1 MVTDAA
7 SEGAGNI
14 ELGRIVGVFG
24 VRGWL
29 KVESWT
35 DPREAIFD
43 YPEWRLSR
51 QGSGETRQTG
61 HAEGRPQ
68 GKGLVV
74 RLPDIDT
81 QEAARELIGLCISV
95 LRDDLP
101 RLPPG
106 EFYWADLE
114 GLSVSTI
121 EGVALGRVSHLISTG
136 ANDVLVVQGERE
148 RLIPFVQPD
157 VVRDVDL
164 QAGTLTV
171 DWDAE
176 F

>member
-1 MVTDAA
+1 MAVDRTA
-7 SEGAGNI
+7 SI
-14 ELGRIVGVFG
+14 ELGRVAGVFG

-29 KVESWT
+29 KIESWT

-51 QGSGETRQTG
+51 AGSEAGSLFR
-61 HAEGRPQ
+61 HSEGRPQ

-74 RLPDIDT
+74 RLPGIDT
-81 QEAARELIGLCISV
+81 QEAAHELIGQRISI
-95 LRDDLP
+95 RREDLP
-101 RLPPG
+101 QPAPG

-121 EGVALGRVSHLISTG
+121 DGVALGKVSHLIATG

-164 QAGTLTV
+164 QTGTMTV
-171 DWDAE
+171 DWDPD

>member
-1 MVTDAA
+1 MAA
-7 SEGAGNI
+7 DKPASI
-14 ELGRIVGVFG
+14 ELGRIAGVFG

-29 KVESWT
+29 KIESWT

-43 YPEWRLSR
+43 YPEWHLSR
-51 QGSGETRQTG
+51 QGSDAATLVR
-61 HAEGRPQ
+61 HLEGRPQ

-74 RLPDIDT
+74 RLPGIDT
-81 QEAARELIGLCISV
+81 QEAARELIGQRISI
-95 LRDDLP
+95 LREDLP
-101 RLPPG
+101 EPAPG

-114 GLSVSTI
+114 GLSVSTVD
-121 EGVALGRVSHLISTG
+121 GVALGRVSHLIATG

-171 DWDAE
+171 DWDAD